1 MLPEEVDDFP
11 SPLWLPLVEHL
22 LPLERPLAVI
32 SPCLGLDAAGHAL
45 QGLGARWVTI
55 AGCDSDESLWHP
67 LEWLYGPGLAGHH
80 IRLGAAGNILLHDIN
95 SWPVADLIISG
106 PPCPPWSTIGVAR
119 GRGDHREAVFAKV
132 TEVLVDQGCR
142 GAAVFVIE
150 MVPGMLHVP
159 AGREHSPWQEWITE
173 LCRRAPSW
181 EVRAWPV
188 NSSWYLPQERARV
201 YTVGYNRR
209 RTDAPLPP
217 APTSSDIMAF
227 PLPLATALNLH
238 LPPVREQPL
247 TFQQL
252 ANRQGRKAA
261 S

>member
-1 MLPEEVDDFP
+1 M
-11 SPLWLPLVEHL
+11 
-22 LPLERPLAVI
+22 AV
-32 SPCLGLDAAGHAL
+32 AG
-45 QGLGARWVTI
+45 
-55 AGCDSDESLWHP
+55 
-67 LEWLYGPGLAGHH
+67 
-80 IRLGAAGNILLHDIN
+80 
-95 SWPVADLIISG
+95 
-106 PPCPPWSTIGVAR
+106 

-132 TEVLVDQGCR
+132 TEVLADEGSR
-142 GAAVFVIE
+142 GTAVFVIE
-150 MVPGMLHVP
+150 MVPGMLP
-159 AGREHSPWQEWITE
+159 GEHSPWWWEWISE
-173 LCRRAPSW
+173 QRRRAPIW

-188 NSSWYLPQERARV
+188 NSSWHLPQVRARN
-201 YTVGYNRR
+201 YSVGYDRQHAD
-209 RTDAPLPP
+209 TPLPP